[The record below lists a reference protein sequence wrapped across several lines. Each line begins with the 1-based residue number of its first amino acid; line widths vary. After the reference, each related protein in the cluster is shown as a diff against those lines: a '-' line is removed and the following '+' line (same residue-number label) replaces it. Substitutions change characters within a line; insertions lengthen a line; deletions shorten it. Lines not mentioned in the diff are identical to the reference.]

1 MFRETLIESSPQLR
15 KRKGWPMAA
24 ALTLQAVAVIVLVV
38 TPLITTGVI
47 PLSAHTIVFT
57 PPTYKPAPQHP
68 NNPSAG
74 YSGGIHTSSSDVVA
88 IANLNPSA
96 ITYGAPAT
104 TTDTDGPV
112 AANPT
117 VCCPGPGVPDGL
129 YGNNPV
135 VILKPPVKKPVPVSV
150 LAEAL
155 LINKVVPE
163 YPRPAQHAGVQG
175 DVKLHAI
182 ISRDGSIQSLSLISG
197 HPLLASAAIAAV
209 QQWKYRPYI
218 LNGEPV
224 EVETWITVSFK
235 RDR

>member
-24 ALTLQAVAVIVLVV
+24 ALTLQAVAVIVLIV

-57 PPTYKPAPQHP
+57 PPTYKPMPAHADIQPGG
-68 NNPSAG
+68 N
-74 YSGGIHTSSSDVVA
+74 SGGRHTPDVVA
-88 IANLNPSA
+88 IANRNPNA
-96 ITYGAPAT
+96 IPYGAPAT
-104 TTDTDGPV
+104 IADANSPT

-117 VCCPGPGVPDGL
+117 LCCPGPGVPDGL
-129 YGNNPV
+129 YGNNSS

-150 LAEAL
+150 LSEAL

-163 YPRPAQHAGVQG
+163 YPMPAQHAGVQG

-197 HPLLASAAIAAV
+197 HPLLAAAALAAV
-209 QQWKYRPYI
+209 QQWRYRPYV

-224 EVETWITVSFK
+224 EVETWITVSFRK
-235 RDR
+235 DR